1 MQVFLVPVGQDQH
14 VPYCE
19 PADHEAAAP
28 EARGGLLGRLSE
40 RFRHVIRAAEQS
52 RLRTDVPPPSGWAG
66 RLKARVLRWVADR
79 IAEQRLLWQLRTCHD
94 ATLVFPTDITGDAA
108 MALLRG
114 ELRRDADRHLR
125 WLIVNA
131 ALLVVSGVLALVP
144 GPNLVAYY
152 FAFRVVGH
160 LLSLRGARH
169 GLSAVSWKV
178 EPAEAL
184 SDLRAA
190 LHLEPAVRHVRV
202 RDIAARLDLPHL
214 ATFVERVAL
223 KGA

>member
-1 MQVFLVPVGQDQH
+1 MQVFLVPVGRDQH

-28 EARGGLLGRLSE
+28 EARGGLLGRLLE
-40 RFRHVIRAAEQS
+40 RFRHVIRVAEQS

-94 ATLVFPTDITGDAA
+94 ATLVFPTDIAGDAA
-108 MALLRG
+108 MALLRS

-131 ALLVVSGVLALVP
+131 VLLVVSGVLALVP

-160 LLSLRGARH
+160 FLSLRGARH

>member
-1 MQVFLVPVGQDQH
+1 
-14 VPYCE
+14 
-19 PADHEAAAP
+19 
-28 EARGGLLGRLSE
+28 
-40 RFRHVIRAAEQS
+40 
-52 RLRTDVPPPSGWAG
+52 
-66 RLKARVLRWVADR
+66 VLRWVADR